1 MKRLKYFDHATKVN
15 PAMDMQKEIDLM
27 DILKSNGIKDAVWAL
42 RCFEYRNYCL
52 FLADIAESVLPI
64 FEKKYPKDDRPGKAI
79 QAIRDYKD
87 GKITKQNLKE
97 IAISAY
103 DAHDKAAYAAAYA
116 ASYVYNDAY
125 VAYTAYFTA
134 EAAAEAYY
142 DVNYI
147 AVANYSYADAFA
159 SVARQKKW
167 LDIEKLFIKYFG
179 GEQ

>member
-1 MKRLKYFDHATKVN
+1 
-15 PAMDMQKEIDLM
+15 MDMQKEIDLM